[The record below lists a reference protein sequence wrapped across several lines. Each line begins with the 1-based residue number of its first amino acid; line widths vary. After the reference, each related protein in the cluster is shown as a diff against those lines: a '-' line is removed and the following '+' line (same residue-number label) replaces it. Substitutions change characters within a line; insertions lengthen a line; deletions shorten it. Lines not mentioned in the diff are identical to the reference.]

1 MKQNKTFSRLAGV
14 VTIVSSL
21 TVSVPLAFAAEP
33 APQAP
38 RPSVRG
44 SDTLKVET
52 SDADE
57 AGTLPERIDV
67 QSMKKRYW
75 TVGNEDLMDV
85 VQNRQY
91 TKKGRIE
98 TAVRYGFYSDD
109 PFQDMKSVGFSLG
122 YHFNEFFSLHGTY
135 ASISSSASSAFNQA
149 VANRPQPFTPI
160 VNPPKN
166 FMGLEGRGSLMYG
179 KLSLLGNAIFYYDFN
194 FALGAGKLSN
204 QLLDGPTAIYG
215 GFGQE
220 FYMNR
225 TFFLTVDYRVLKH
238 TDKFPATGNV
248 SGTRSVTSNWIQ
260 LGIGAFLF

>member
-1 MKQNKTFSRLAGV
+1 MNQNKIFSQLAGV

-21 TVSVPLAFAAEP
+21 TASVPVAFAAES

-38 RPSVRG
+38 KPSVRG
-44 SDTLKVET
+44 SDTLKIEA
-52 SDADE
+52 SDSDE

-91 TKKGRIE
+91 TKKGRVE

-109 PFQDMKSVGFSLG
+109 PFQSMSSLGFTLG
-122 YHFNEFFSLHGTY
+122 YHFNEFFSLHGNY
-135 ASISSSASSAFNQA
+135 ASVSASPSSAFKQAQANQ
-149 VANRPQPFTPI
+149 PTGFTPI
-160 VNPPKN
+160 VNPSESL
-166 FMGLEGRGSLMYG
+166 MALEGRGSLMYG

-204 QLLDGPTAIYG
+204 KLGDGPTVIYG

-225 TFFLTVDYRVLKH
+225 TFFITVDYRVLKH
-238 TDKFPATGNV
+238 TDKFPATGNTA
-248 SGTRSVTSNWIQ
+248 GTRSVTTNWIQ
-260 LGIGAFLF
+260 LGVGAFIF